1 MEHESLPTGT
11 EMGAPVS
18 RACMPRDMPS
28 VGRMEMQRTVSSP
41 VCWATSTMM
50 WLPSSLSTLMRSW
63 TVISLLMS
71 PVTLLMISSIVY
83 SRYSITATAAV
94 SGS

>member
-1 MEHESLPTGT
+1 
-11 EMGAPVS
+11 
-18 RACMPRDMPS
+18 
-28 VGRMEMQRTVSSP
+28 
-41 VCWATSTMM
+41 
-50 WLPSSLSTLMRSW
+50 MRSW

-71 PVTLLMISSIVY
+71 PVTLLMIRSIVY

>member
-1 MEHESLPTGT
+1 
-11 EMGAPVS
+11 
-18 RACMPRDMPS
+18 
-28 VGRMEMQRTVSSP
+28 
-41 VCWATSTMM
+41 
-50 WLPSSLSTLMRSW
+50 MRSW